1 MNSRILPTLVL
12 IGAAVIFFF
21 YIGPTWNGTIMKTKA
36 SIAAD
41 EEALVAAKQY
51 SNQQNQLAA
60 ARDAIDPTNMALLSA
75 FLPSSVDNVSLILDI
90 DALAARS
97 QFSLLNIN
105 VTKNAGPDVS
115 GGGATS
121 GTLPAP
127 GTGALGSVDLSLTG
141 VGTFASLQDF
151 LSGIEKSVRLLDVH
165 DLEVRGSETGVYNYK
180 MSIRLYWLR

>member
-1 MNSRILPTLVL
+1 
-12 IGAAVIFFF
+12 
-21 YIGPTWNGTIMKTKA
+21 
-36 SIAAD
+36 
-41 EEALVAAKQY
+41 
-51 SNQQNQLAA
+51 
-60 ARDAIDPTNMALLSA
+60 MALLSA